1 MAQIR
6 KSVEKCNNILC
17 LNAPLPLQSMDVA
30 SAMQG
35 YPEKALLRVT
45 KRRLHLQLEFSP
57 TGVNEYIFIHAR
69 QRMIHYLGCYCHII
83 GVFTSFCSTEY
94 LLNSQQDNLWP
105 VINWP

>member
-6 KSVEKCNNILC
+6 KSVEKCNNVLC

-30 SAMQG
+30 TAMQD
-35 YPEKALLRVT
+35 
-45 KRRLHLQLEFSP
+45 
-57 TGVNEYIFIHAR
+57 
-69 QRMIHYLGCYCHII
+69 RMIHYLGCYCHII